1 MGNFSLFLF
10 DKNIEHINLVNSNI
24 MGALE
29 KKYYFTGNLTL
40 WIEFLLQ
47 VTWEVPGAMGHSGR

>member
-1 MGNFSLFLF
+1 MGNFSLVLFLF
-10 DKNIEHINLVNSNI
+10 DKNIKHINLVNSNI

-40 WIEFLLQ
+40 QI
-47 VTWEVPGAMGHSGR
+47 